1 MARQARQTQNSS
13 VFSIKQKTNQVLF
26 RDKED
31 RKEFVSIMKS
41 SKAMY
46 GFDIYAYCLL
56 DEDEF
61 WLILNAKNRSI
72 ASIMQ
77 SITISYALYRSD
89 VDQLF
94 SNRYNSKP
102 IYNIEELN
110 HEIEMLKSDSRYQSC
125 SYCFYNPTKNIPLPF
140 ISLLDEPIEIAQK
153 HQKRLSDDAF
163 VKVVSQS
170 LKTKDVEK
178 VSDRNLFIKE
188 IYANYNVT
196 QRQLADYFELS
207 ISAIS
212 KILRQSA

>member
-26 RDKED
+26 RDKKD

-77 SITISYALYRSD
+77 SITISYALYRRD
-89 VDQLF
+89 AEHLF

-102 IYNIEELN
+102 IYNIEELDD
-110 HEIEMLKSDSRYQSC
+110 EIEMLKSDSRYQSC

>member
-77 SITISYALYRSD
+77 SITISYALYRRD
-89 VDQLF
+89 AEHLF

-102 IYNIEELN
+102 IYNIEELDD
-110 HEIEMLKSDSRYQSC
+110 EIEMLKSDSRYQSC

>member
-102 IYNIEELN
+102 IYNIEELDD
-110 HEIEMLKSDSRYQSC
+110 EIEMLKSDSRYQSC

-140 ISLLDEPIEIAQK
+140 ISLLDEPIEIEQK

-163 VKVVSQS
+163 VKVVKKS
-170 LKTKDVEK
+170 LKTQNVET